1 MATTTT
7 ADARARLEQ
16 AWEER
21 GGPLAWLATV
31 DHKRIGV
38 RYLVTALAFFAA
50 GGVEAMIMRAQLAEP
65 ENGLVSP
72 ETYDQL
78 FSMHGVTMIFLFA
91 TPALFGFGNYFV
103 PLQIGARDMAF
114 PRLNA
119 LGYWVFLGAGLF
131 MYSGLAIGEAPD
143 AGWFNYVPLADAGHA
158 PGHNIDFYDLGL
170 IFLALSSTVG
180 AANFIVTIFKMR
192 APGMSINRLPLY
204 CWSILAT
211 SFAVL
216 FALPSLTAANLLLE
230 LQRKYGFHFFDHAF
244 GGDAL
249 LWQHLFWLFGHPD
262 VYIIFLPAVGMVS
275 AIVPIFSRRPIVGY
289 AWLAVSTVSLAML
302 GFGVWVHH
310 MFATGLPQLS
320 MTFFAAASMAI
331 AIPSGIQIFAW
342 ISTMLRG
349 RPVLLTP
356 FLFIL
361 GFIATFVI
369 GGLSGVMF
377 AVVPFDQQVTD
388 SYFVVAHF
396 HYVLFGGAVFPILAG
411 LHHWFPKMS
420 GRMYSERVGQWSF
433 WLIFGGFNLAFL
445 PMHITGLL
453 GMPRRV
459 YTYPSNLG
467 WNTLNL
473 LSTIGAFVL
482 ASGLVLVMLNLLW
495 SRARG
500 VPAPDD
506 PWGGDTLEWAT
517 SSPPPAY
524 NFETIPVVRS
534 PHPLWDA
541 AGPGSEPGLP
551 DGSLVL
557 ASGHQAL
564 TTSVLDGD
572 TAAVLR
578 MPGDSIWP
586 LCLAASALL
595 IPIGVITSWNWLALA
610 GVLLTVAALAAWH
623 WRDQIVGE
631 EETIEG
637 TAPAA
642 ELALPTEERAAPRPN
657 AWWGMLLLVC
667 TEATLFAVLLTS
679 YFYLRSRS
687 TGAWPPDGIEDPK
700 LLLPLIMS
708 ALLVSS
714 DIPMVIADRRIRR
727 GDRTGLEIGAAITFV
742 MGTGFLILQFVE
754 YSDDIEKFHPQTDA
768 YGSLFYTINTVHA
781 LHVLAGLLLIGWVFL
796 RSREKEIT
804 RRNSIAVQVT
814 SLYWHFVHVAWLVIL
829 FALYVSP
836 HI

>member
-1 MATTTT
+1 MATAT
-7 ADARARLEQ
+7 AAEKQLERSWAEPRGPI
-16 AWEER
+16 AWIS
-21 GGPLAWLATV
+21 TV
-31 DHKRIGV
+31 DHKRIGI

-50 GGVEAMIMRAQLAEP
+50 GGAEAMLMRAQLAEP
-65 ENGLVSP
+65 DNGLVSP
-72 ETYDQL
+72 EMYDQL
-78 FSMHGVTMIFLFA
+78 FTMHGVTMIFLFA
-91 TPALFGFGNYFV
+91 TPALFGFGNYLV

-114 PRLNA
+114 PRMNA
-119 LGYWVFLGAGLF
+119 LSYWVFLGAGLF
-131 MYSGLAIGEAPD
+131 MYSGLALGQAPD
-143 AGWFNYVPLADAGHA
+143 AGWFNYVPLSDASHA
-158 PGHNIDFYDLGL
+158 PGNNIDFFDLGL
-170 IFLALSSTVG
+170 IFLALSSTAG
-180 AANFIVTIFKMR
+180 AVNFIVTIFKMR

-211 SFAVL
+211 SFAVI

-230 LQRKYGFHFFDHAF
+230 LQRKYGFHFFDHAH

-275 AIVPIFSRRPIVGY
+275 SILPIFSRRPIVGY
-289 AWLAVSTVSLAML
+289 AWVAVSTVSLAML

-356 FLFIL
+356 MLFVL

-396 HYVLFGGAVFPILAG
+396 HYVLFGGAVFPILAA
-411 LHHWFPKMS
+411 LHHWYPKMS
-420 GRMYSERVGQWSF
+420 GRMYSERLGQCSF

-473 LSTIGAFVL
+473 LSSIGSFVL
-482 ASGLVLVMLNLLW
+482 ALGLVLILVNLVW
-495 SRARG
+495 SRTRG
-500 VPAPDD
+500 LPAADD

-517 SSPPPAY
+517 SSPPPPY
-524 NFETIPVVRS
+524 NFATIPVVGS
-534 PHPLWDA
+534 PHPLWERA
-541 AGPGSEPGLP
+541 APGEQPGTP
-551 DGSLVL
+551 SRPLVL

-564 TTSVLDGD
+564 ATSVLDANA
-572 TAAVLR
+572 AAVLR
-578 MPGDSIWP
+578 MPEESSWP
-586 LCLAASALL
+586 LALAASALL

-610 GVLLTVAALAAWH
+610 GVLLAGASLAGWH

-631 EETIEG
+631 DDTIEP
-637 TAPAA
+637 APATDA
-642 ELALPTEERAAPRPN
+642 ELALPSEERASPRPN

-679 YFYLRSRS
+679 YFYLRATS
-687 TGAWPPDGIEDPK
+687 TGGWPPDGIEDPR
-700 LLLPLIMS
+700 LLLPILMS
-708 ALLVSS
+708 LLLVSS
-714 DIPMVIADRRIRR
+714 DIPMVIADRRIRH

-742 MGTGFLILQFVE
+742 MGAGFLILQFVE
-754 YSDDIEKFHPQTDA
+754 YRDDIGKFHPQTDA
-768 YGSLFYTINTVHA
+768 YGSLFYTINAIHA
-781 LHVLAGLLLIGWVFL
+781 LHVLAGLFLIGWVFL
-796 RSREKEIT
+796 RAREREIT

-814 SLYWHFVHVAWLVIL
+814 SLYWHFVHIAWLVIL
-829 FALYVSP
+829 VSLYLSP

>member
-1 MATTTT
+1 
-7 ADARARLEQ
+7 
-16 AWEER
+16 
-21 GGPLAWLATV
+21 
-31 DHKRIGV
+31 
-38 RYLVTALAFFAA
+38 
-50 GGVEAMIMRAQLAEP
+50 
-65 ENGLVSP
+65 
-72 ETYDQL
+72 
-78 FSMHGVTMIFLFA
+78 
-91 TPALFGFGNYFV
+91 
-103 PLQIGARDMAF
+103 
-114 PRLNA
+114 
-119 LGYWVFLGAGLF
+119 
-131 MYSGLAIGEAPD
+131 
-143 AGWFNYVPLADAGHA
+143 
-158 PGHNIDFYDLGL
+158 
-170 IFLALSSTVG
+170 
-180 AANFIVTIFKMR
+180 
-192 APGMSINRLPLY
+192 
-204 CWSILAT
+204 
-211 SFAVL
+211 
-216 FALPSLTAANLLLE
+216 
-230 LQRKYGFHFFDHAF
+230 
-244 GGDAL
+244 
-249 LWQHLFWLFGHPD
+249 
-262 VYIIFLPAVGMVS
+262 
-275 AIVPIFSRRPIVGY
+275 
-289 AWLAVSTVSLAML
+289 
-302 GFGVWVHH
+302 
-310 MFATGLPQLS
+310 
-320 MTFFAAASMAI
+320 
-331 AIPSGIQIFAW
+331 
-342 ISTMLRG
+342 
-349 RPVLLTP
+349 
-356 FLFIL
+356 
-361 GFIATFVI
+361 
-369 GGLSGVMF
+369 
-377 AVVPFDQQVTD
+377 
-388 SYFVVAHF
+388 
-396 HYVLFGGAVFPILAG
+396 
-411 LHHWFPKMS
+411 
-420 GRMYSERVGQWSF
+420 
-433 WLIFGGFNLAFL
+433 
-445 PMHITGLL
+445 
-453 GMPRRV
+453 
-459 YTYPSNLG
+459 
-467 WNTLNL
+467 
-473 LSTIGAFVL
+473 
-482 ASGLVLVMLNLLW
+482 VLVMLNLLW

-768 YGSLFYTINTVHA
+768 YGSLFYTINAIHA

-829 FALYVSP
+829 FSLYVSP